1 MPIDLGGVFSRLPD
15 PLGLFS
21 GQGNNG
27 VGTGAKSHPV
37 FGDHGPPRGAGRDA
51 GPGQGPGVGHG
62 PGPDQG
68 PGINAG
74 GPQPGGP
81 ALQLPP
87 APPVPVIHHPASPV
101 ALANQVVQHANQALG
116 GLPGGPAQGPLPA
129 PQSLAT
135 ATSMPGAAATGLPAA
150 TPGTPAFTGG
160 PGQPALPSMGGQG
173 HGLAST
179 VASLPGQV
187 VSQLARAM
195 NHALPQ
201 GQAHANPQ
209 GQAFTGTQ
217 GQVALSHSAAHRATE
232 TPVMARPPSSQAG
245 SPVPTASANAV
256 PAHAGLPQLA
266 VALAGRPGTAAA
278 HAQPAMAQ
286 PATSQPAAAQPAA
299 PNSPATQPAASQ
311 PLPGNAAAEARSM
324 PAPAHVPG
332 RAAQQAPANPS
343 AQQPAQAQ
351 TGSQAAAR
359 PGQAVPGKPAAQQA
373 ATGASQAPAGNPAA
387 NAASQAAN
395 AVSQAQLAAPL
406 AMALAGSTAV
416 EARPVQP
423 GSAERTQLHLDSPH
437 AAGHTAERGLRRG
450 LRNRVDGVRKS
461 LLQMLGLSQLDAGLR
476 RTPDGHTVMGALPQ
490 AGKGTW
496 FALPWLF
503 WLLAVVAY
511 GCLALA
517 LIVMAGPAVS
527 GVPSGGGGWVM
538 PLVLALGV
546 LAGAGAWLMARAGR
560 GRRSRR

>member
-1 MPIDLGGVFSRLPD
+1 
-15 PLGLFS
+15 
-21 GQGNNG
+21 
-27 VGTGAKSHPV
+27 
-37 FGDHGPPRGAGRDA
+37 
-51 GPGQGPGVGHG
+51 
-62 PGPDQG
+62 
-68 PGINAG
+68 
-74 GPQPGGP
+74 
-81 ALQLPP
+81 
-87 APPVPVIHHPASPV
+87 
-101 ALANQVVQHANQALG
+101 
-116 GLPGGPAQGPLPA
+116 
-129 PQSLAT
+129 
-135 ATSMPGAAATGLPAA
+135 
-150 TPGTPAFTGG
+150 
-160 PGQPALPSMGGQG
+160 
-173 HGLAST
+173 
-179 VASLPGQV
+179 ASLPGQV

-256 PAHAGLPQLA
+256 PAHVGLPQLA
-266 VALAGRPGTAAA
+266 AAPAGRPGTAAA

-286 PATSQPAAAQPAA
+286 PATAQPAAAQPAA

-311 PLPGNAAAEARSM
+311 PLPGNVAAEARSM

-359 PGQAVPGKPAAQQA
+359 AGQAVPGNPAAQQA
-373 ATGASQAPAGNPAA
+373 ATGAPQAPAGNPAT

-406 AMALAGSTAV
+406 AMALAGSTTV

-461 LLQMLGLSQLDAGLR
+461 LLQMLGLSQLDAGL
-476 RTPDGHTVMGALPQ
+476 
-490 AGKGTW
+490 
-496 FALPWLF
+496 
-503 WLLAVVAY
+503 
-511 GCLALA
+511 
-517 LIVMAGPAVS
+517 
-527 GVPSGGGGWVM
+527 
-538 PLVLALGV
+538 
-546 LAGAGAWLMARAGR
+546 
-560 GRRSRR
+560 